1 MDSLDISMGILKD
14 HEMERFIG
22 LETPL
27 IMGILNVTPDS
38 FSDGGAHFDLED
50 AVNHAIVM
58 TENGADIIDIG
69 GESTRPFAETVITEE
84 EIERTIPVIEAL
96 VDRIDVPI
104 SIDTRHVEVARKAL
118 DAGAVIVNDVNSLRG
133 EGMEELVIE
142 RGVNAVLMHM
152 KGSPKNM
159 QVDPT
164 YHDVVEEVLTFL
176 NERVDSF
183 VEKGGDKKKLM
194 VDPGIGF
201 GKRLEDNLILLRDLD
216 RFCEIGCPVV
226 VGASRKS
233 FIGKVSGLDV
243 SERLEGSLGA
253 AVVAYM
259 KGASVLRVHDVKETR
274 RTLDIVKAII
284 KTEDL
289 EIL

>member
-1 MDSLDISMGILKD
+1 MGILMD
-14 HEMERFIG
+14 HKKESFIG
-22 LETPL
+22 LESPL

-50 AVNHAIVM
+50 AVFHALRMV
-58 TENGADIIDIG
+58 EDGADIIDVG
-69 GESTRPFAETVITEE
+69 GESTRPFAETVTREE

-104 SIDTRHVEVARKAL
+104 SIDTSHVEVARSAL
-118 DAGAVIVNDVNSLRG
+118 DAGAVIINDVNSLR
-133 EGMEELVIE
+133 EDGMEEIVIE
-142 RGVNAVLMHM
+142 RGVNAILMHM
-152 KGSPKNM
+152 KGTPKNM

-164 YHDVVEEVLTFL
+164 YDDVVEEVLTFL
-176 NERVDSF
+176 RERIDSF
-183 VEKGGDKKKLM
+183 VDKGGDRTKLM

-233 FIGKVSGLDV
+233 FIGKVLDLDV

-259 KGASVLRVHDVKETR
+259 NGASVLRVHDVKETR
-274 RTLDIVKAII
+274 RTLDLVKAILMVQ
-284 KTEDL
+284 DH
-289 EIL
+289 